1 MLCKYVR
8 CTTNIGNTYAAMKKY
23 DVWQALLAAEY
34 RIAKCKSAYALAKRP
49 QQRGHYSLD
58 KV

>member
-8 CTTNIGNTYAAMKKY
+8 YTTNFRDRYAAMKMCE
-23 DVWQALLAAEY
+23 VRQGLLVAE
-34 RIAKCKSAYALAKRP
+34 IAKCKSAYSLAKRP